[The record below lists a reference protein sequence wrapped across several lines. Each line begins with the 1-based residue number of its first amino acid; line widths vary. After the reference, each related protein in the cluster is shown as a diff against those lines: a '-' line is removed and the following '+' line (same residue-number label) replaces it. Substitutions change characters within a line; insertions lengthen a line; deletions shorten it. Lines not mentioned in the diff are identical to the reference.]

1 MTKWRQSKNGCRH
14 FSLLHKIMIHNLMKH
29 TDFFARIRAL
39 KAAEYKELQA
49 AVELHGGMYEWDL
62 RNTEH
67 PIIAVNPDGIMPSPV
82 DVRIYRVYIREGAL
96 KLCGVE
102 KECREEVRFQ
112 PDEAFA
118 GHLSIIIDY
127 LPPVSGNRQRLK
139 SIQYGNH

>member
-1 MTKWRQSKNGCRH
+1 
-14 FSLLHKIMIHNLMKH
+14 
-29 TDFFARIRAL
+29 
-39 KAAEYKELQA
+39 
-49 AVELHGGMYEWDL
+49 MYEWDL

-67 PIIAVNPDGIMPSPV
+67 PIIAVNLDGIMPSPV
-82 DVRIYRVYIREGAL
+82 DVRIYRVYIREGVL

-127 LPPVSGNRQRLK
+127 LPPVNGNRQRLK